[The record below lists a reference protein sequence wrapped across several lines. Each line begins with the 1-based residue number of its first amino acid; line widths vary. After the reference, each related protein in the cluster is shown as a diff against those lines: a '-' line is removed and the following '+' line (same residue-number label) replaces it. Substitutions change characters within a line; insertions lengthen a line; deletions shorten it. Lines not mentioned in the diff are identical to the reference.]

1 MVKIYVNGLEIETER
16 YVEEGPECTIKDL
29 NGVIELMDSKETPAE
44 FSDFFVRNEGD
55 LYA

>member
-16 YVEEGPECTIKDL
+16 YVEEGPGCTIKDL